1 MIATCA
7 AVRRRC
13 PAAASLLG
21 LVLGLVLGAVGSAAA
36 AAPESRPPNILF
48 LFADDWG
55 RFASILAET
64 DPPGGPNE
72 VARTPNFDRIARAG
86 VLFRNAHVSVPSC
99 TPCRSALLTGQHF
112 WRTGSASILQGAIW
126 NESLPSFPPLLEQA
140 GYHIG
145 YAHKVWGPGTPG
157 NAPFKARHAF
167 SRHGGRIN
175 QFSQNATKLVAE
187 GRSVEEAKAELLD
200 EVRANFRS
208 FLEARR
214 PGQPFCFW
222 FGPTNVHRPWTKGSG
237 KALWGIDPD
246 SLAGRLPAPLPDV
259 PEIREDFADYLGEI
273 AAWDTAIGV
282 ILAELDA
289 AGARDDT
296 LVAISGDHGPP
307 GFPHGKCNLY
317 GFGTGVCLSITG
329 PGVTGGRVV
338 DDMTSLTDLAP
349 TFLEAAGVPVPGV
362 MTGRSLWPVLRS
374 EATGRVD
381 PERTQVFTG
390 RERHVAAARA
400 DFSPYPQRAIRTP
413 THVLIV
419 NFHPERWPLGD
430 PYRLDGGA
438 DPPADELE
446 HDTFV
451 TLSDVDASPT
461 KAWLVGVRK
470 DPNWAAHFD
479 WVFGRRPRV
488 ELYDLVRD
496 PDETTNVAA
505 DPAYAAV
512 ASDLERRL
520 MDELVR
526 TGDPRVV
533 DGGAVY
539 ETPPMAGPLTPQR
552 TSHRSAGK

>member
-1 MIATCA
+1 MTPFRLGVSSYVPSTAPG
-7 AVRRRC
+7 
-13 PAAASLLG
+13 PAA
-21 LVLGLVLGAVGSAAA
+21 
-36 AAPESRPPNILF
+36 
-48 LFADDWG
+48 
-55 RFASILAET
+55 
-64 DPPGGPNE
+64 
-72 VARTPNFDRIARAG
+72 
-86 VLFRNAHVSVPSC
+86 PSC

-112 WRTGSASILQGAIW
+112 WRTTGSASILQGAIW
-126 NESLPSFPPLLEQA
+126 NEALPSFPPLLEQA

-145 YAHKVWGPGTPG
+145 YAHKAWGPGTPG
-157 NAPFKARHAF
+157 NAPFKDRHAF

-289 AGARDDT
+289 AAARDDT

-307 GFPHGKCNLY
+307 GFPHGKCNL
-317 GFGTGVCLSITG
+317 
-329 PGVTGGRVV
+329 
-338 DDMTSLTDLAP
+338 
-349 TFLEAAGVPVPGV
+349 
-362 MTGRSLWPVLRS
+362 
-374 EATGRVD
+374 
-381 PERTQVFTG
+381 
-390 RERHVAAARA
+390 
-400 DFSPYPQRAIRTP
+400 
-413 THVLIV
+413 
-419 NFHPERWPLGD
+419 
-430 PYRLDGGA
+430 DGGA

-446 HDTFV
+446 HDTLV
-451 TLSDVDASPT
+451 TLPDVDASPT
-461 KAWLVGVRK
+461 KAWLVGARK
-470 DPNWAAHFD
+470 DPRWAAHFD

-552 TSHRSAGK
+552 TSRRSAGK